1 MYLLH
6 KVSDKNIQ
14 CCVNVA
20 RCVVWNVVCCESC
33 SSDIARIVSC
43 DFANDAAR
51 NNCLHWCL
59 RCCKWWSAQ
68 ELRASL
74 QLNLREVLQAFIVA
88 CDIANDAGCYKL
100 YSVQKAYIAAVS
112 HDADCVS
119 CWTLCCVRCQQASW
133 CVLCSTRFIHLTKSL
148 LFFLDLV
155 TLVAIAVMVQCLAQ
169 EYGSSKLLQKCLV
182 SRISPFSSTPAHNL
196 AEDSSVKV
204 PSHYRSGWKETY
216 R

>member
-1 MYLLH
+1 MLL
-6 KVSDKNIQ
+6 VVLYEML
-14 CCVNVA
+14 CAA
-20 RCVVWNVVCCESC
+20 RDVQAILRALVRAIWQMMLRAT
-33 SSDIARIVSC
+33 IACIGVF
-43 DFANDAAR
+43 DVANDAAR
-51 NNCLHWCL
+51 KNCVRVCNWICA
-59 RCCKWWSAQ
+59 RCFP
-68 ELRASL
+68 
-74 QLNLREVLQAFIVA
+74 FIVA
-88 CDIANDAGCYKL
+88 CDIGNDAGCNQL

-119 CWTLCCVRCQQASW
+119 CWTLCCVRWQQASW

-182 SRISPFSSTPAHNL
+182 SRISPFSSMPAHKL

-204 PSHYRSGWKETY
+204 PSHYRSGWKEMY

>member
-1 MYLLH
+1 MLL
-6 KVSDKNIQ
+6 VVLYEML
-14 CCVNVA
+14 CAA
-20 RCVVWNVVCCESC
+20 RDVQAILRALVRAIWQMMLRAT
-33 SSDIARIVSC
+33 IACIGVF
-43 DFANDAAR
+43 DVANDAAR
-51 NNCLHWCL
+51 KNCVRVCNWICA
-59 RCCKWWSAQ
+59 RCFP
-68 ELRASL
+68 
-74 QLNLREVLQAFIVA
+74 FIVA
-88 CDIANDAGCYKL
+88 CDIGNDAGCNQL

-119 CWTLCCVRCQQASW
+119 CWTLCCVRWQQASW

-182 SRISPFSSTPAHNL
+182 SRISPFSSMPAHKL

-204 PSHYRSGWKETY
+204 PSHYRSGWKEIY